1 MDEQLKRRLM
11 GASILV
17 VLAVIFIPMFFEDKS
32 KPASEKA
39 ALALPEAI
47 DEHSAELP
55 KTSGSEESAS
65 VQSEKKSIVKKG
77 YTVVPLDDSAPKVKA
92 TPTKAE
98 VEPVLQ
104 SQQPDRS
111 AQEELEAP
119 SESSEDEGAPLKVPE
134 KQATKINAPTPR
146 SIVPKTVTAA
156 PVVSG
161 QEALKA
167 KSIDLNA
174 KKPQVVVAPKPKPSV
189 APVATPPP
197 ARAVETQPVS
207 TKLAPP
213 VAVVKDVPKPPKPS
227 TAPVETQTWVVQAG
241 SFSTETN
248 AKSLVEKL
256 RKRNLPAQMSISQ
269 TGAGPVYRVT
279 VGPNLNRARAEQ
291 IQKDMVDQDGV
302 KVMILQGH

>member
-47 DEHSAELP
+47 EERSAELP
-55 KTSGSEESAS
+55 KTSGSEESTS

-77 YTVVPLDDSAPKVKA
+77 YTVVPLDDSAPKVKS

-146 SIVPKTVTAA
+146 SLVPKTITAA

-174 KKPQVVVAPKPKPSV
+174 KKPQVVVAPKPKSSV

-213 VAVVKDVPKPPKPS
+213 VAVVKDAPKLPKPS

-269 TGAGPVYRVT
+269 TGTGPVYRVT

-291 IQKDMVDQDGV
+291 IQKEMVDQDGV
-302 KVMILQGH
+302 KGMILQGH